1 MTLCHFRNT
10 SMSYT
15 HEKRWTGLGA
25 LCLAMSVIT
34 LDNTVLDV
42 ALPSISTDLKSSMS
56 ELQWIVDIYILVFA
70 SILITIG
77 ALGDHYGRKL
87 FLKIGIILFSLASL
101 GAGLSSSTE
110 ELILFRSL
118 SGFGAAFIMP
128 STLSIITHMFTDA
141 NERMKAIGLWS
152 MIFGLSQGIGPL
164 VGGFIIEYTS
174 WHWVFFINIP
184 IGLVAFIYASWILPE
199 SHNKS
204 AKADI
209 MGMTL
214 CVLFLFALTYGIIEA
229 GVKSWSN
236 GDVQVSLIIGLIF
249 CVLFILWE
257 RRCSY
262 AMIPFELFE
271 KRTFTIPSLAIA
283 LIVFGMVG
291 SMFFFSQL
299 FQTVEGYNALEAG
312 LLLMPM
318 TLGIAV
324 GSKFAANV
332 VKVYGVPLC
341 IGGGIIVSALGM
353 SIFVFTID
361 VNMSLWAILGG
372 FLVQGLGMGFSMPPA
387 TDSIMG
393 AIPNEKAGVG
403 SALNDTTIEL
413 SAAMS
418 IAILGS
424 YVNRIYLLHVKT
436 IEGDSTLL
444 NALQASIQ
452 SAHKAIT
459 SLPNLALH
467 ENLLARVD
475 NAFIDGIYH
484 TMILGCILS
493 VMSGV
498 LVIWL
503 LPKKV
508 ESSDS

>member
-1 MTLCHFRNT
+1 MP
-10 SMSYT
+10 YT
-15 HEKRWTGLGA
+15 YEKRWAGLGA

-77 ALGDHYGRKL
+77 ALGDYYGRKL
-87 FLKIGIILFSLASL
+87 FLKIGIVLFSFASL
-101 GAGLSSSTE
+101 GAGLSSSTQ

-164 VGGFIIEYTS
+164 VGGIIIEYAS
-174 WHWVFFINIP
+174 WHWVFFINLP
-184 IGLVAFIYASWILPE
+184 IGLIAFLYASWLLPE
-199 SHNKS
+199 SHNQS

-209 MGMTL
+209 VGMFL

-229 GVKSWSN
+229 GVRSWS
-236 GDVQVSLIIGLIF
+236 DTTVHISLMLGLIF
-249 CVLFILWE
+249 CLLFIFWE

-299 FQTVEGYNALEAG
+299 FQTVQGYSALEAG

-318 TLGIAV
+318 TLGVAL
-324 GSKFAANV
+324 GSKFASNA
-332 VKVYGVPLC
+332 VKAYGTPIV
-341 IGGGIIVSALGM
+341 IGGGMIISALGM
-353 SIFVFTID
+353 AIFVFTID
-361 VNMSLWAILGG
+361 VHMPLWAILIG
-372 FLVQGLGMGFSMPPA
+372 FFVQGLGMGLSMLPS

-393 AIPNEKAGVG
+393 SIPSEKAGVG

-424 YVNRIYLLHVKT
+424 YVNRIYLLHVNT
-436 IEGDSTLL
+436 IETDSSLL
-444 NALQASIQ
+444 EALKMSIQ
-452 SAHKAIT
+452 SAHQTIT
-459 SLPNLALH
+459 ALPNSALH
-467 ENLLARVD
+467 EKLLNLVD
-475 NAFIDGIYH
+475 NAFVDGVH
-484 TMILGCILS
+484 QTMILGCILS
-493 VMSGV
+493 ILSGI
-498 LVIWL
+498 LVILL
-503 LPKKV
+503 LPMKKLNQR
-508 ESSDS
+508 

>member
-1 MTLCHFRNT
+1 MP
-10 SMSYT
+10 YT
-15 HEKRWTGLGA
+15 YEKRWAGLGA
-25 LCLAMSVIT
+25 LCLAMSIIT

-42 ALPSISTDLKSSMS
+42 ALPSISTDLKASMS

-87 FLKIGIILFSLASL
+87 FLKTGIVLFSLASL
-101 GAGLSSSTE
+101 GAGFSTSTQ

-141 NERMKAIGLWS
+141 TERMKAIGLWS

-174 WHWVFFINIP
+174 WHWVFFINLP
-184 IGLVAFIYASWILPE
+184 IGLITFLYASWVLPE

-209 MGMTL
+209 IGMTL

-229 GVKSWSN
+229 GVRSWSDTN
-236 GDVQVSLIIGLIF
+236 VHISLIIGLIF
-249 CVLFILWE
+249 CLLFIRWE

-299 FQTVEGYNALEAG
+299 FQTVEGYSALEAG

-318 TLGIAV
+318 TLGVAV
-324 GSKFAANV
+324 GSKFAPNIA
-332 VKVYGVPLC
+332 KAYGVPLS
-341 IGGGIIVSALGM
+341 IGGGIIISALGM
-353 SIFVFTID
+353 AIFVFTID
-361 VNMSLWAILGG
+361 VHMPLWAILVG
-372 FLVQGLGMGFSMPPA
+372 FLIQGLGMGLSMPPA
-387 TDSIMG
+387 TDSIMS
-393 AIPNEKAGVG
+393 AIPSEKAGVG

-424 YVNRIYLLHVKT
+424 YVNRIYLSHVNK
-436 IEGDSTLL
+436 IEGESSILH
-444 NALQASIQ
+444 ALQASIQ
-452 SAHKAIT
+452 SAHNVIVP
-459 SLPNLALH
+459 LNDIALQ
-467 ENLLARVD
+467 EKLLGLVD
-475 NAFIDGIYH
+475 NAFINGIYH
-484 TMILGCILS
+484 TMIFGCIISILS
-493 VMSGV
+493 GI

-503 LPKKV
+503 LPKKKLN
-508 ESSDS
+508 